1 MSKYTTELRFICE
14 TAAGLTESVGY
25 ASIDEVIEKA
35 IPNIFSFD
43 FPIFDDEYK
52 NVLCT
57 KILKHFYTREISEE
71 TVGLWRLRLET
82 KMNEIMPYYNNL
94 YKAWSVD
101 FNPLNDTD
109 VTTTHTLERDEN
121 RNTESNLSGE
131 TTDYSLYSDTPQG
144 ALTGVENETYMTN
157 AQKDTSNTQNN
168 ATAEEQAKTT
178 DEYLEKITGKR
189 GVQSYSQMLQ
199 DYKEALIN
207 IDMLIID
214 ELEPLFFQLW

>member
-14 TAAGLTESVGY
+14 TAADLTESAGY
-25 ASIDEVIEKA
+25 TNVNEVIQKA

-43 FPIFDDEYK
+43 FPIFDDSYK

-101 FNPLNDTD
+101 FNPLYDTD
-109 VTTTHTLERDEN
+109 VTTMHTLERDEN

-157 AQKDTSNTQNN
+157 AQKDTSNVTNN